1 MLVLALEV
9 LGSFVELVS
18 PRLIGLAL
26 QAPVRRCEPMCLS
39 FGWFSVD
46 GVNAS
51 VRPCESVSSPFSW
64 SKVYGVGAVGS
75 PSTWFS
81 VRVVSGGVLVPPLYS
96 RLFLVCSCLVVTVV
110 TDSHLCPSLLHHSC
124 LSSIVEIG
132 LSAIIVN
139 LLTL

>member
-1 MLVLALEV
+1 MVLVP
-9 LGSFVELVS
+9 S
-18 PRLIGLAL
+18 
-26 QAPVRRCEPMCLS
+26 VRHCEPVCLP

-81 VRVVSGGVLVPPLYS
+81 VRVVCGGVLV
-96 RLFLVCSCLVVTVV
+96 F
-110 TDSHLCPSLLHHSC
+110 SL
-124 LSSIVEIG
+124 
-132 LSAIIVN
+132 
-139 LLTL
+139 